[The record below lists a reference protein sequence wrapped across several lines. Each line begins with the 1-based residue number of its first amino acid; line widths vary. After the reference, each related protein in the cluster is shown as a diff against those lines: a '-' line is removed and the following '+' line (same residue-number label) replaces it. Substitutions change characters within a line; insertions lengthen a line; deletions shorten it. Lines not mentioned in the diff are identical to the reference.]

1 MLLFI
6 SFINKFTKLEIK
18 SGYKYVLKAVNV
30 CLLKHDQIFYFY
42 TAIYNFVMTFS
53 KCIWVIFIV
62 TITATVSN
70 SVMSA
75 NANAINSVDIVRAS
89 VEALPECLHYRI
101 TGLCYWLDWGAHG
114 PEVSTTLK
122 VRHYLPDAVVSVYP
136 ALGRNAWEFANTVID
151 KPASRIGNV
160 VVQRATHNAI
170 GWGQHASASVTDNN
184 TYFYEVDIIGNPA
197 LWVLNNLL
205 NELII
210 ASPVQAL
217 LPYYQS
223 MLDSFSWRMEI
234 ESYYPQS
241 WLPVGNHIGN
251 SIAPWG
257 FVYPRIGSTV
267 ARNSAIAASVI
278 ALRAAHIVT
287 RNLQPH
293 IYHHLP
299 THCGEHCSIATV
311 KANEKHTLWQRVY
324 PMSSASTSTLVS
336 TSSSA
341 KRCVVLGEDNAIE
354 NLFDETQQQHV
365 WVLWRLYQ
373 GCVQGKGQFIGAVG

>member
-1 MLLFI
+1 MNKVLLGITLVRSLFMLLKVRVCGMAIIMRSLFVM
-6 SFINKFTKLEIK
+6 SMM
-18 SGYKYVLKAVNV
+18 AVV
-30 CLLKHDQIFYFY
+30 CLPNL
-42 TAIYNFVMTFS
+42 T
-53 KCIWVIFIV
+53 
-62 TITATVSN
+62 
-70 SVMSA
+70 MSA
-75 NANAINSVDIVRAS
+75 SAHAMNSVDIVRAS

-101 TGLCYWLDWGAHG
+101 TGLCYWLDWGAQG

-136 ALGRNAWEFANTVID
+136 ALGENAWTYADQIID

-170 GWGQHASASVTDNN
+170 GWGQHASVSVTDNN

-197 LWVLNNLL
+197 LWMLNNLL

-223 MLDSFSWRMEI
+223 MLDSLSWRMEI

-241 WLPVGNHIGN
+241 WLPVGNHLGS

-257 FVYPRIGSTV
+257 FVYPRIGSTI
-267 ARNSAIAASVI
+267 ARNSYIAAAVI

-287 RNLQPH
+287 RRLQAH

-311 KANEKHTLWQRVY
+311 KANDKHTLWQRVY
-324 PMSSASTSTLVS
+324 PLSSASPST
-336 TSSSA
+336 
-341 KRCVVLGEDNAIE
+341 KRCVVLGEDSGIE
-354 NLFDETQQQHV
+354 NLFDETQQQYV
-365 WVLWRLYQ
+365 WILWRLYQ